1 MKQIDLRKLE
11 KTIEYKF
18 NNQKYLKIALTH
30 KSY

>member
-1 MKQIDLRKLE
+1 MKEIDLRKLE

-30 KSY
+30 KS